1 MHTAKELHDWLEAS
15 NLFEPDARQI
25 ILRALS
31 LLASVESS
39 GDDVVC
45 NLRSDARVSR
55 RMGQC
60 DQAETMEEAAARITL
75 DAQERAALK
84 AELASV
90 KANAES
96 SGDEVVRELRE
107 AIDYIAV
114 YGQFSVAPDVM
125 KRAAAL
131 ILAQRQEI
139 ERVKANAESSGDEV
153 VRELHALRESAKPFP
168 SGAGGQ
174 QCGMESYRIVASGNQ
189 LEVIY
194 TAAARIAA
202 LEYHA
207 EAMAAYLSG
216 YLRSVTSDKLV
227 SAYREEFPLRAAH
240 PKDAP

>member
-1 MHTAKELHDWLEAS
+1 MHTAKELHDRLLPMNFRGTEQWSLDIAA
-15 NLFEPDARQI
+15 NADT

-31 LLASVESS
+31 LLASVE
-39 GDDVVC
+39 
-45 NLRSDARVSR
+45 
-55 RMGQC
+55 
-60 DQAETMEEAAARITL
+60 
-75 DAQERAALK
+75 
-84 AELASV
+84 
-90 KANAES
+90 
-96 SGDEVVRELRE
+96 DEDGIVRELRE

-139 ERVKANAESSGDEV
+139 ERVKADAESSGDEV

>member
-1 MHTAKELHDWLEAS
+1 MERPKEAIERMRTYANDGFCVGDIQASLKTILDWLEAS

-31 LLASVESS
+31 LLASVEDED
-39 GDDVVC
+39 GIVGE
-45 NLRSDARVSR
+45 LRETYKWRDPKLAEL
-55 RMGQC
+55 C
-60 DQAETMEEAAARITL
+60 DKAASHIL
-75 DAQERAALK
+75 ALK

-90 KANAES
+90 KA
-96 SGDEVVRELRE
+96 D
-107 AIDYIAV
+107 
-114 YGQFSVAPDVM
+114 
-125 KRAAAL
+125 
-131 ILAQRQEI
+131 
-139 ERVKANAESSGDEV
+139 AESSGDEV